1 MATSYWLV
9 NEAVRKLFASVGFV
23 ETGAIWDGQTGD
35 NWNVERKDIEYAE
48 VGARL
53 GL

>member
-1 MATSYWLV
+1 MV
-9 NEAVRKLFASVGFV
+9 NEAARKLFASLGFV
-23 ETGAIWDGQTGD
+23 ETGAKWDGQTGG
-35 NWNVERKDIEYAE
+35 NWNAERKDIEYAE